1 MERARYQKIEKIGE
15 GTYGVVY
22 KATDTLTNEIV
33 ALKKI
38 RLESSDEGVPPTA
51 IREISLLKELPH
63 PNVVL
68 LKDILH
74 TETKLWL
81 IFEFIEQDL
90 KRYLESRSEMLPTQS
105 VKELMYQI
113 LSGLTFCHTHRILH
127 RDLKPQNIL
136 VDRSG
141 NLRLADFGLARAFG
155 LPVRT
160 LTHEVV
166 TLWYR
171 APEILMGVKQ
181 YSTPIDIWSVGC
193 IFAELTT
200 KRPLFTG
207 DSEIDQLFKIFR
219 ILGTPT
225 EETFPSIVNY
235 PDYKP
240 TYPRWAGT
248 GLATHVP
255 LLDDKGKELLSR
267 MICYD
272 PRKRISAREA
282 MQHAYFD
289 DLCKSSLPHEGA
301 TR

>member
-22 KATDTLTNEIV
+22 KANDTHLNEIV
-33 ALKKI
+33 AVKKI
-38 RLESSDEGVPPTA
+38 RLEGSDEGVPPTA

-68 LKDILH
+68 LKDVLH
-74 TETKLWL
+74 TATKLWL
-81 IFEFIEQDL
+81 IFEYIDHDL
-90 KRYLESRSEMLPTQS
+90 KRHLEGRNDPLPPRA
-105 VKELMYQI
+105 VKSLLHQI
-113 LSGLTFCHTHRILH
+113 LAGLTFCHTHRILH

-136 VDRSG
+136 VDANG
-141 NLRLADFGLARAFG
+141 ALKLADFGLARAFG
-155 LPVRT
+155 LPIRT

-193 IFAELTT
+193 IFAELVN

-219 ILGTPT
+219 VLGTPT
-225 EETFPSIVNY
+225 EETVPGISSY

-240 TYPRWAGT
+240 TYPNWT
-248 GLATHVP
+248 GSGLVCLLPT
-255 LLDDKGKELLSR
+255 LDDQGRDLISR

-282 MQHAYFD
+282 MEHPYFD
-289 DLCKSSLPHEGA
+289 EMCKSSHPY
-301 TR
+301 

>member
-1 MERARYQKIEKIGE
+1 MERARYQKIEKVGE

-22 KATDTLTNEIV
+22 KANDTLFNEIV

-38 RLESSDEGVPPTA
+38 RLEVSDEGVPPTA
-51 IREISLLKELPH
+51 IREISLLKQLLH
-63 PNVVL
+63 PNVVQ
-68 LKDILH
+68 LKDIIH

-81 IFEFIEQDL
+81 IFEYIEKDL
-90 KRYLESRSEMLPTQS
+90 KRHLESRSELLAPYV
-105 VKELMYQI
+105 VKSLMYQ
-113 LSGLTFCHTHRILH
+113 LLAGLTFCHTHRILH

-136 VDRSG
+136 IDSSG

-171 APEILMGVKQ
+171 APEILMGVRQ

-193 IFAELTT
+193 IFAELVT

-219 ILGTPT
+219 VLGTPT
-225 EETFPSIVNY
+225 ADSFPSIVDY

-240 TYPRWAGT
+240 TYPRWT
-248 GLATHVP
+248 GSGLVSHVSS
-255 LLDDKGKELLSR
+255 LDDKGKDLLAR

-272 PRKRISAREA
+272 PRMRVSAREA
-282 MQHAYFD
+282 MSHPYFD
-289 DLCKSSLPHEGA
+289 DIPKSASPHELS